1 MAVAGELVGPQ
12 PQVVL
17 EVQVVLEALAK
28 MVETVV
34 EDQGVAHP

>member
-1 MAVAGELVGPQ
+1 MAVAAELVGPQ

-17 EVQVVLEALAK
+17 EVQVVVEVLAK

-34 EDQGVAHP
+34 EVQELAHQ